1 MAMSPDE
8 EQAFLETFLTYT
20 GMLSTN
26 TLHANLVRGGHHVS
40 TATLVKTENEDILKW
55 AVGAGRTARTPTPAT
70 PTRGF
75 GTPKTPIGVAKLTD
89 GGEKAVQALFEAYS
103 SWGSR
108 PNSTYMEFPKF
119 AKLCRDM
126 RVFGFRV
133 SLATARQ
140 TFCVA
145 RQSKHD
151 PSLPEER
158 ITFWEFVDVLSAL
171 ALVVYSDARPQDAL
185 DRLILDRVLQG
196 KGTDDEKGGAQFD
209 VKLGKPFK
217 GNLALQA
224 ADWGRTLEA
233 QWIMR
238 RGVDCDLDLGM
249 IGVGQWFNSMQTQ
262 NKRSRARGAS

>member
-40 TATLVKTENEDILKW
+40 TATLVKTENED

-119 AKLCRDM
+119 AKLCRDR

-151 PSLPEER
+151 PSLLKQAEEQVAQYVSSLSKHSASER
-158 ITFWEFVDVLSAL
+158 TKRLKAMMREYHPDKKLILPWLFTKISAL
-171 ALVVYSDARPQDAL
+171 VSGHLN
-185 DRLILDRVLQG
+185 
-196 KGTDDEKGGAQFD
+196 
-209 VKLGKPFK
+209 KPF
-217 GNLALQA
+217 
-224 ADWGRTLEA
+224 
-233 QWIMR
+233 
-238 RGVDCDLDLGM
+238 V
-249 IGVGQWFNSMQTQ
+249 
-262 NKRSRARGAS
+262 